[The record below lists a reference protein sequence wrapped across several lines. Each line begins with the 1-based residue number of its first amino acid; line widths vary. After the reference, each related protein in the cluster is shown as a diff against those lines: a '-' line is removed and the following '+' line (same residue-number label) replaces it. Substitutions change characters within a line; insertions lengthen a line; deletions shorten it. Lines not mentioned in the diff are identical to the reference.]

1 LKVALCRCVDIL
13 SIQIDDDK
21 MPHSS
26 LVAAER
32 AAIEGTGGGGGDL
45 DTQQCHALQNELL
58 SVSARICGHIG
69 LPGES

>member
-1 LKVALCRCVDIL
+1 VVSTFSLFKVE
-13 SIQIDDDK
+13 DDK
-21 MPHSS
+21 MPHTS

-32 AAIEGTGGGGGDL
+32 AAIEGTGGGGDL

-69 LPGES
+69 YLGES

>member
-1 LKVALCRCVDIL
+1 
-13 SIQIDDDK
+13 

-32 AAIEGTGGGGGDL
+32 AAIEGTGGRDL

-58 SVSARICGHIG
+58 SVSAGICRRIGYLGMRIADMGAVH
-69 LPGES
+69 

>member
-1 LKVALCRCVDIL
+1 
-13 SIQIDDDK
+13 

-32 AAIEGTGGGGGDL
+32 AAIEGTGGGGGGDL

-69 LPGES
+69 YLGRADMGLCTDPVR

>member
-1 LKVALCRCVDIL
+1 
-13 SIQIDDDK
+13 

-32 AAIEGTGGGGGDL
+32 AAIEGTGGGDL

-69 LPGES
+69 YFVEKVDS